1 MAEAEKKNIADLAQA
16 VNTTT
21 LRLVLLTIATGG
33 IWAFLYMREK
43 HAQIQEITGFTDPNP
58 KMNNK
63 AQWDA
68 VPIIGMVVLAWSPL
82 LIPLFPAMAAFWPA
96 TPYLIAFCWS
106 DFFARKAIQQ
116 YAMKEFMFDYKMNS
130 ILAFFFHVFY
140 VNYKINCL
148 AEQYQVNKAMRG
160 ETPPTAKQ
168 D

>member
-1 MAEAEKKNIADLAQA
+1 MAEAEKKTITDLAQA

-21 LRLVLLTIATGG
+21 LRLVLLNFATLGFWTF
-33 IWAFLYMREK
+33 IYMREK

-58 KMNNK
+58 KMNDN

-68 VPIIGMVVLAWSPL
+68 APMIGMALWAWSPL
-82 LIPLFPAMAAFWPA
+82 LIYLFPAIDFLW
-96 TPYLIAFCWS
+96 LIAPAIIAIVWS
-106 DFFARKAIQQ
+106 DLFARKAIQQ
-116 YAMKEFMFDYKMNS
+116 YAMKEFMFDYKINP
-130 ILAFFFHVFY
+130 ILPYLFHVFY

-160 ETPPTAKQ
+160 ETTPTEKP